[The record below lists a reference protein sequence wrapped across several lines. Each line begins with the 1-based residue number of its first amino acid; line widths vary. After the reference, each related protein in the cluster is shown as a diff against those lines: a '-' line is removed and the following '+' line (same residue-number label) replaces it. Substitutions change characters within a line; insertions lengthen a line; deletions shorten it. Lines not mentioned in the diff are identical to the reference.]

1 MTKWTPAQLPDLTG
15 RTFVITGA
23 SSGIGLSAARSIA
36 GRGGNVIAAVRNP
49 DKARDVIDFDADI
62 RHLDLA
68 DLDSV
73 RTFAAELDGPV
84 DVLIN
89 NAGVMAPPL
98 GRTKQGFELQ
108 IGTNHLG
115 HFTLTGLLLDR
126 VTDRVVTVSSTAHRT
141 GEIDLD
147 DLNWNTRD
155 YKRWPAYGQSKL
167 ANLLFTSELQRRL
180 NAAGSAVIAVAA
192 HPGYS
197 STNLQSHT
205 ESRIQDGFMRL
216 TNRLLAQSGEQ
227 GSWPLLYAAVAD
239 VPGDSFIGPDGR
251 AEIRG
256 HPKQVGR
263 SARASDE
270 AMAVRLWDLSG
281 SLTDVAYRFS

>member
-1 MTKWTPAQLPDLTG
+1 MTRWTPAQLPDLSG

-23 SSGIGLSAARSIA
+23 SSGIGLSTARSLA

-68 DLDSV
+68 DLESV

-115 HFTLTGLLLDR
+115 HFTLTGLLLNQ
-126 VTDRVVTVSSTAHRT
+126 VTDRVLTVSSTAHRT
-141 GEIDLD
+141 GRIDLD

-155 YKRWPAYGQSKL
+155 YQRWPAYGQSKL

-180 NAAGSAVIAVAA
+180 SATGSSVIAVAA

-197 STNLQSHT
+197 NTNLQSHT

-227 GSWPLLYAAVAD
+227 GSWPSLYASVAD
-239 VPGDSFIGPDGR
+239 VPGDSFIGPDGW

-270 AMAVRLWDLSG
+270 VTAARLWDLSE